1 MIERVKL
8 LLSVKN
14 LSSAQLAEMI
24 GVQRSGISHILSG
37 RNKASLDFV
46 LKVLDAFPELNEIW
60 LLKGEGEMLK
70 TAPAQHDIFD
80 ERTDIPAHSNI
91 EMPVNQVQEPS
102 MVRSEDPP
110 PYGNNISESDKRDD
124 IAHQGKTSSIQSEI
138 AVNIDSSE
146 KTMHKKELDDST
158 KRLVK
163 LIAIYS
169 DDSFKI
175 YHQE

>member
-70 TAPAQHDIFD
+70 TTPTQQDIFE
-80 ERTDIPAHSNI
+80 ERPDIPDHSNI
-91 EMPVNQVQEPS
+91 EMPINQVQEPS

-110 PYGNNISESDKRDD
+110 PYGNNISESDKNND
-124 IAHQGKTSSIQSEI
+124 IAHQGKTSSVEFKTPL
-138 AVNIDSSE
+138 NIDDSE
-146 KTMHKKELDDST
+146 KIRHVKELDKST